1 MLMQKIFRVPRRIR
15 EKLGNTMER
24 ITIYTN
30 DSNYK
35 VSIMHLTEIGYSVND
50 PLTLLLLL
58 FKKKKNTSGNVVT

>member
-15 EKLGNTMER
+15 EKPGNTMER

-50 PLTLLLLL
+50 PLTSLLLL
-58 FKKKKNTSGNVVT
+58 FLIKTLVEML

>member
-1 MLMQKIFRVPRRIR
+1 
-15 EKLGNTMER
+15 MER

-50 PLTLLLLL
+50 PLTSLLLL
-58 FKKKKNTSGNVVT
+58 FLKKTLVEML

>member
-50 PLTLLLLL
+50 PLTSLLLL
-58 FKKKKNTSGNVVT
+58 FLKKTLVEML

>member
-58 FKKKKNTSGNVVT
+58 FKKKKKH

>member
-15 EKLGNTMER
+15 EKPGNTMER

-50 PLTLLLLL
+50 PLTSLLLL
-58 FKKKKNTSGNVVT
+58 FLKKTLVEML

>member
-58 FKKKKNTSGNVVT
+58 FKKKKTLVEML